1 MTALYGFTLVV
12 YAIDSTVNPV
22 LIREIVI
29 HYFGGVNI
37 MNRLKHLLIV
47 LLLVAAWPVCA
58 DVSVPASQSA
68 DDLDVIGY
76 HEQPAWF
83 KDSFLDLQE
92 DVDTAK
98 AEGKRVLY
106 YFYQNGCPYC
116 KKLLD
121 VNFSQRDI
129 SEATKKYFDLIS
141 INIWGDREVTD
152 KAGNSLSEKQFARN
166 LDVDFTPTLL
176 FMNEEGDDLI
186 RLNGYYPPQKFAAVI
201 DYIGKKKEKTIGFSD
216 YWKSHQPKSV
226 GGKLYQHKNYLQP
239 PYNLEKR
246 SSKKPLLILFEQ
258 KSCLGCDE
266 LHQDIFERKE
276 SQEIMAD
283 FDVVLLDIWAET
295 PLTAPNGK
303 KTRAKQWAKSLNI
316 QYTPT
321 LVMFDVEGREVFRT
335 DAYLKA
341 FHTQSAMDYVR
352 SGAYLKQKSF
362 QRYLQTRVDALE
374 AKGFHV
380 DIME

>member
-1 MTALYGFTLVV
+1 
-12 YAIDSTVNPV
+12 
-22 LIREIVI
+22 
-29 HYFGGVNI
+29 
-37 MNRLKHLLIV
+37 MNRLKYLS
-47 LLLVAAWPVCA
+47 LLLTLVIVRPVGA
-58 DVSVPASQSA
+58 EVSTSGAQSA
-68 DDLDVIGY
+68 DDLDTIGY

-92 DVDTAK
+92 DVDSAH
-98 AEGKRVLY
+98 AEGRRVLY

-152 KAGNSLSEKQFARN
+152 KAGNSLSEKQFARD

-176 FMNEEGDDLI
+176 FMNEKGDDLI

-201 DYIGKKKEKTIGFSD
+201 DYVGRKKEASIEFAE
-216 YWKSHQPKSV
+216 YWKINRPKSIS
-226 GGKLYQHKNYLQP
+226 GKLYQHESYLKP
-239 PYNLEKR
+239 PYNLVKR
-246 SSKKPLLILFEQ
+246 NSKKPLLILFEQ
-258 KSCLGCDE
+258 KDCLGCDE

-283 FDVVLLDIWAET
+283 FDVVLLDIWADMPLIT
-295 PLTAPNGK
+295 PKGATLT
-303 KTRAKQWAKSLNI
+303 AKQWAKVLDI

-352 SGAYLKQKSF
+352 SGAYLKQESF
-362 QRYLQTRVDALE
+362 QRYLQARVDALE

-380 DIME
+380 DIMK